1 MLQISNIHFTSFKTD
16 EKKYQT
22 LFVDFAN
29 LSNFGINRT
38 TPKYNKGVEIIETSH
53 VAIVLVLFSAINFLK
68 SQCQKNKPMGI
79 VL

>member
-29 LSNFGINRT
+29 LSNFGITN
-38 TPKYNKGVEIIETSH
+38 
-53 VAIVLVLFSAINFLK
+53 VLI
-68 SQCQKNKPMGI
+68 QKPLADIDGNSEN
-79 VL
+79 